1 MKQRLIL
8 FLLMFL
14 IKRLF
19 TNSPFIKGLEN
30 AVSEAESLSL
40 KGTEKQHIVVGYLQ
54 QNGAQLK
61 EQYPERLMNLATE
74 IVVAYVKSN

>member
-1 MKQRLIL
+1 MKQRIIL

-19 TNSPFIKGLEN
+19 NSPFIKGLEN
-30 AVSEAESLSL
+30 AVSEAEPLSL
-40 KGTEKQHIVVGYLQ
+40 KGTEKQQHIVGYLQ
-54 QNGAQLK
+54 QNWAQLK